1 MTTLDSKDLES
12 VLKFIKDRW
21 GAEVFINSER
31 VAGLLGDLAPELR
44 NERAMVV
51 RLSKNGILSDFIKNS
66 HADAE
71 TKKRLIAKFS
81 VILIESEYVIE
92 NVAEKYLKIMA
103 SVFDWEIEVS
113 VKNSIADK
121 SASMQQIERAN
132 GDGSPLLRRAFI
144 FLEDGDYS
152 NAEEYF
158 ERTLDHDPENAWAYL
173 GKLMV
178 EMRIPRQSDLQN
190 CKYPF
195 SSNKN
200 YQKALRYG
208 EKELSEFL
216 QKTND
221 YIQRRNED
229 ECLLALYKEAES
241 AKYSAFDEKTF
252 RAAGRKFQVIEGYK
266 DAKEQAKECF
276 LKAQAYSEYERD
288 WQKKQKYEVAKKTM
302 NNACNE
308 ETFNDA
314 GELFRNL
321 QGYRDADLRAKE
333 CFRKAQECAEKERQG
348 IKYNCAMYY
357 MNKACN
363 EEAFKK
369 AGELFKKAGELF
381 KKAKGYQDA
390 DSRTQECFQKAKECA
405 EKERQQPLQNT
416 YDTAMQA
423 MNKACNEET
432 FKNAGELF
440 RKVQGYRD
448 ADSRT
453 IECFKKAE
461 ECAEKERQQQ
471 LQITYDTAM
480 QAMNKACD
488 EEAFKNTG
496 ELFRQVQGYRD
507 ADSRTIECFKKAEE
521 CAEKERQQQLQI
533 TYDTAMQAMNK
544 ACDEETFKNAGELFR
559 KMQGYCDADELAKQC
574 FDKAELCRR
583 EVIEEKRRKR
593 KRKILYAVC
602 PLVASIVI
610 VCIFMAANYF
620 IKKKDYQVATE
631 KFEAGAYEEAMTIY
645 KSLGGFL
652 DSEDKTNEIKE
663 ILLNSY
669 LKNKREEL
677 RSVSIG
683 DSIFLGRYGFDIK
696 MEWTVIEKINGKIL
710 VISKDVI
717 DCIRYNE
724 TLEIVSWKESTL
736 RKWLNKDF
744 FNAAFSNE
752 EKYLI
757 SQAEVD
763 LNRADKEKENAESL
777 DRVFLL
783 NMKEI
788 NKYLKSEE
796 ERKCDMTTYARNRG
810 AFGPWWVRS
819 SGSNMGV
826 LISLGGAILSD
837 NYPVNYGHGGVRP
850 AMWIVLE

>member
-369 AGELFKKAGELF
+369 AGELFKKA
-381 KKAKGYQDA
+381 KGYQDA

-440 RKVQGYRD
+440 RK
-448 ADSRT
+448 
-453 IECFKKAE
+453 
-461 ECAEKERQQQ
+461 
-471 LQITYDTAM
+471 
-480 QAMNKACD
+480 
-488 EEAFKNTG
+488 
-496 ELFRQVQGYRD
+496 VQGYRD